1 MLVWRALQQP
11 SWIARI
17 VFLVGAL
24 SVASALMPSIG
35 ARAHLLV
42 EMVPDAFPAAAAT
55 GTAAIGLIL
64 VALSRALRRGKFRAW
79 LLATVLTGTAA
90 ALHVLKGLDV
100 EEASLCLA
108 LTVLLATA
116 RKNFTAR
123 PDPRSARRVW
133 VVLTLGTVVATLVG
147 VAWLTFV
154 DRGQAAGTTFGD
166 RLVQAFL
173 GLVGIPGPVHYTTED
188 QFGDAAVAL
197 AVLGAAVLL
206 FSLMVAM
213 QPKGGPHP
221 LSADERSRVHAL
233 LAKWGWMDSLGYFTL
248 RDDRAVIFAPDGNAA
263 LTYRVIGGVSLA
275 GGDPIGNPSSW
286 PGAVTAWLEE
296 AKSYGW
302 VPAALG
308 PSERGATAFHRAG
321 LDVLEL
327 GDEAVVH
334 ASDFTLNGRQM
345 RGVRQAV
352 SRCER
357 AGITVTARRLRDLT
371 PEDLDEARRYV
382 DEWRDG
388 PVERGFSMALGRFGA
403 PEDSDGVLVLAR
415 GQDGV
420 PVGLLHFVP
429 WGADGLSLDLM
440 RRARDGE
447 NGIVETMVAG
457 LMGTADDLGVVRV
470 SLNFAVFR
478 SVFARGEKL
487 GAGPVLRLWRGIL
500 LWASRF
506 WQIES
511 LYRANAKYQ
520 PEWVARYLVYRS
532 PSDLPKVAT
541 AALRAEAFLVMPQWC
556 SRLMPSGRRE
566 DYREDDRDGVSAA
579 QLHRDA
585 GQVTFGE
592 PLCPA
597 DGDAQ
602 REQVQA
608 SLGEES
614 GGEARRAD
622 RR

>member
-1 MLVWRALQQP
+1 MWRAVWSSVQQP
-11 SWIARI
+11 KWIARI
-17 VFLVGAL
+17 VFLVGLMTLVSAL
-24 SVASALMPSIG
+24 SPAFRDRV
-35 ARAHLLV
+35 HQVVELV
-42 EMVPDAFPAAAAT
+42 PRVFPAAATT
-55 GTAAIGLIL
+55 GAAAIGLIL
-64 VALSRALRRGKFRAW
+64 IVLSRALRRGKFRAW
-79 LLATVLTGTAA
+79 LLATVLSGLA
-90 ALHVLKGLDV
+90 ALLHVIKGLDV
-100 EEASLCLA
+100 EEAIVCTA
-108 LTVLLATA
+108 LTALLLLS

-123 PDPRSARRVW
+123 PDPRSLRRVW
-133 VVLTLGTVVATLVG
+133 VVLVFGTIAATGLGYV
-147 VAWLTFV
+147 WLTV
-154 DRGQAAGTTFGD
+154 HHRLQDPGTTAGQ
-166 RLVQAFL
+166 RLAQALL
-173 GLVGIPGPVHYTTED
+173 GLVGIPGPVAFRTSD
-188 QFGDAAVAL
+188 AFGDNAVAL

-206 FSLMVAM
+206 FCLLVAM

-221 LSADERSRVHAL
+221 LSNEERTHVHRL
-233 LAKWGWMDSLGYFTL
+233 LEKWGWMDSLGYFTL
-248 RDDRAVIFAPDGNAA
+248 RDDRAVIFSPDGHAA

-286 PGAVTAWLEE
+286 PGAVQAWLDE

-327 GDEAVVH
+327 GDEAVIH

-357 AGITVTARRLRDLT
+357 AGITVTAHRMRDIS
-371 PEDLDEARRYV
+371 PQDLAEAKKYV

-403 PEDSDGVLVLAR
+403 AEDDAGVLVMAR
-415 GQDGV
+415 GEDGV

-447 NGIVETMVAG
+447 NGIVESMVAG
-457 LMGTADDLGVVRV
+457 LMAAAPDLGVVRV

-487 GAGPVLRLWRGIL
+487 GAGPVLRLWRAIL
-500 LWASRF
+500 MWASRF

-520 PEWVARYLVYRS
+520 PEWVARYLVYRT

-556 SRLMPSGRRE
+556 NRFLPHRHHERDDFVMPSGE
-566 DYREDDRDGVSAA
+566 A
-579 QLHRDA
+579 L
-585 GQVTFGE
+585 GE
-592 PLCPA
+592 A
-597 DGDAQ
+597 DCDSPERQ
-602 REQVQA
+602 PEQVEA
-608 SLGEES
+608 ES
-614 GGEARRAD
+614 RRAD
-622 RR
+622 GR